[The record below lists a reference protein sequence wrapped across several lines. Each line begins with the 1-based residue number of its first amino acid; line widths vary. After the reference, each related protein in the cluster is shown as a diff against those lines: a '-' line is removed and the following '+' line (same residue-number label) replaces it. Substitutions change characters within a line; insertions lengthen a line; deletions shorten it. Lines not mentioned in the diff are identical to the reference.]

1 MKIYINSAKENW
13 IVDRFKNEWINYN
26 GKVSRHYLLSN
37 EIIWLM
43 APWTWKK
50 IPKRILLKNKVL
62 CTIHHIDE
70 EKFNEEEKNNF
81 LERDEYVNHYHA
93 ISNKTYNQVKNLTN
107 KPITMIPFW
116 VNQNIWFSISSK
128 NKLKEKYKIDK
139 DAYVVGTFQRDTEG
153 FDLKSPKLSKGPDR
167 LIEIFEKINQRNE
180 KFIVILTGKRRNYLI
195 EQLNKKN
202 INYKYFEMADFK
214 IINELYNILDL
225 YIVASRYEGG
235 PASVLECSITK
246 TPIISTDVGISSD
259 LLHESSIFDMSNF
272 SSAKPNIDYAYE
284 NVLKYKIPQGF
295 HEFNKLMVDIYE
307 N

>member
-284 NVLKYKIPQGF
+284 NVLKHKIPQGF

>member
-13 IVDRFKNEWINYN
+13 VVDRFKNEWINYN

-139 DAYVVGTFQRDTEG
+139 DTYVVGTFQRDTEG

>member
-13 IVDRFKNEWINYN
+13 VVDRFKNEWINYN
-26 GKVSRHYLLSN
+26 SKVSRHYLLSN

-139 DAYVVGTFQRDTEG
+139 DTYVVGTFQRDTEG